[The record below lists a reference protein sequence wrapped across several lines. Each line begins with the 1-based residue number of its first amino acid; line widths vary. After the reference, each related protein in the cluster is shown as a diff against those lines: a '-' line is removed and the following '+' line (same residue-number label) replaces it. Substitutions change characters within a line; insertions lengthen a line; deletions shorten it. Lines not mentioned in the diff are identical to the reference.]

1 MFRINE
7 VLKYEDQKYRVL
19 EFVGNQ
25 IVWINIEKS
34 SGMPSTVLVNEL
46 LELIDSEALSRVAD
60 PFEELAFMAP
70 EQGSVLQKKRD
81 KNYELIKP
89 IVENSKFY
97 LPKVRSALIQEI
109 VSKTG
114 TIKKTMY
121 HLLRRYWQRG
131 QTPNALL
138 PDYKNSGAKGKKRKV
153 LDKKLGRPRKY
164 MPGVGGVVDKHVER
178 LFRIA
183 IDRYLLKD
191 SGVSLPYAHR
201 KFAGMY
207 KNYFPEVPESEIP
220 TKRQLQYFYKREY
233 SQVER
238 LKKRTSSIEYNK
250 DIRPFRGTASGNVL
264 GPGSRFEIDA
274 TIADIYLV
282 SDSDRGNIVGRP
294 VIYMVIDVFSR
305 MVAGFYVGFESPSYA
320 AAMQALATAMTDKVQ
335 LCKQY
340 GFEDI
345 TYEDWPI
352 VGVPNAILADRGE
365 LLGHQIES
373 LERIFFIR
381 IENAP
386 PYRGDAKG
394 IVERSFK
401 TLQADFKP
409 FAPGV
414 VEKTLIKKRGGKDY
428 RLAAKLPVSEF
439 KKIILSSILYHNK
452 FHLLRKYDRDVDM
465 PADLEMTPLSLWNW
479 GIQNRTG
486 RLRVASE
493 DALRISLL
501 PRVKATVSELGI
513 SVFGVYYTSSEI
525 MKSGWLHRSKDV
537 RRPVGLYAA
546 YDPASADH
554 IYLFPSKGKN
564 DYWVCPLTD
573 RSREFRGSSFWDV
586 WQVKDA
592 QKKSNAKTKL
602 KAEEQKRLLEE
613 FVAKTI
619 EEAERKAPDTSNMS
633 NVERISGI
641 QDNKAKEKEAERSV
655 PFHKPEKMRKEVLA
669 KVLSLN
675 GGNQEEDYSYP
686 DFIDELFDEED
697 S

>member
-1 MFRINE
+1 MFRVNE
-7 VLKYEDQKYRVL
+7 VFKYDEKLFRVL
-19 EFVGNQ
+19 LLLPEQ
-25 IVWINIEKS
+25 LVWI
-34 SGMPSTVLVNEL
+34 
-46 LELIDSEALSRVAD
+46 DVAD
-60 PFEELAFMAP
+60 PKAFPVVMLTRELRTALEEGLLIRAEDPFAHLAFEQP
-70 EQGSVLQKKRD
+70 ESGSSAQKRRD
-81 KNYELIKP
+81 KSYALIKE
-89 IVENSKFY
+89 IVADHDSY
-97 LPKVRSALIQEI
+97 LPKVRSGYINQI
-109 VSKTG
+109 VADGRG
-114 TIKKTMY
+114 TKRTIY
-121 HLLRRYWQRG
+121 LNLRKYWQRG

-138 PDYKNSGAKGKKRKV
+138 PDYKNSGGKGKKRKAAG
-153 LDKKLGRPRKY
+153 KKLGRPRIY
-164 MPGVGGVVDKHVER
+164 TPGVGAIVDDQVER

-183 IDRYLLKD
+183 IDRYLMKD
-191 SGVSLPYAHR
+191 KGVSVPYAHR
-201 KFAGMY
+201 RFAELY

-220 TKRQLQYFYKREY
+220 TKWQMLHFYKREY
-233 SQVER
+233 RQVEK
-238 LKKRTSSIEYNK
+238 LIKRTNVIEYTK
-250 DIRPFRGTASGNVL
+250 DVRPLNGTANSNVL

-340 GFEDI
+340 GFGDI

-373 LERIFFIR
+373 LERSFSIR
-381 IENAP
+381 IENTP

-401 TLQADFKP
+401 TLQADFKL

-428 RLAAKLPVSEF
+428 RLAAKLPVGEF

-493 DALRISLL
+493 EALRISLL
-501 PRVKATVSELGI
+501 PRAKAALSELGI

-554 IYLFPSKGKN
+554 IYLFPYKGKN
-564 DYWVCPLTD
+564 DYWVCTLTD
-573 RSREFRGSSFWDV
+573 RSREFQGSSFWDV

-592 QKKSNAKTKL
+592 QKRSNAKTKL
-602 KAEEQKRLLEE
+602 KAEEQKRLHEE

-619 EEAERKAPDTSNMS
+619 KEAERKSPDTSHMS
-633 NVERISGI
+633 NAERIRGI
-641 QDNKAKEKEAERSV
+641 QGNKAQEKDSERGV
-655 PFHKPEKMRKEVLA
+655 PFYKPEKRRKDEPA

-675 GGNQEEDYSYP
+675 DSSQEENYNYP
-686 DFIDELFDEED
+686 DFIDEFFDDED

>member
-1 MFRINE
+1 MFRVNE
-7 VLKYEDQKYRVL
+7 VLKYEENLFRVL
-19 EFVGNQ
+19 Q
-25 IVWINIEKS
+25 IFPEQLVWIDIDDPKVFPVIMLIRELHAALEE
-34 SGMPSTVLVNEL
+34 GVLLRTE
-46 LELIDSEALSRVAD
+46 D
-60 PFEELAFMAP
+60 PFAQLAFENP
-70 EQGSVLQKKRD
+70 ESGSSAQKRRD
-81 KNYELIKP
+81 KSYDLIKE
-89 IVENSKFY
+89 IVTNSNSY
-97 LPKVRSALIQEI
+97 LPKVRSEYINKI
-109 VSKTG
+109 VADGRATKR
-114 TIKKTMY
+114 TIY
-121 HLLRRYWQRG
+121 LNLRKYWQRG

-138 PDYKNSGAKGKKRKV
+138 PDYKKSGGKGKKRKANG
-153 LDKKLGRPRKY
+153 KKLGRPRKY
-164 MPGVGGVVDKHVER
+164 APGIGVVVDEQVER
-178 LFRIA
+178 FFRMA
-183 IDRYLLKD
+183 VDRYLLKD
-191 SGVSLPYAHR
+191 KGISLAYAYR
-201 KFAGMY
+201 RCLKLY
-207 KNYFPEVPESEIP
+207 KNYFPDIPESEVP
-220 TKRQLQYFYKREY
+220 TKRQLQHFYSREY
-233 SQVER
+233 SQVQK
-238 LKKRTSSIEYNK
+238 LKKRTTAIEYIK
-250 DIRPFRGTASGNVL
+250 DVRPLKGTANSNVL

-320 AAMQALATAMTDKVQ
+320 AAMQALAIAMTDKVE
-335 LCKQY
+335 LCKQL

-345 TYEDWPI
+345 TYEQWPV
-352 VGVPNAILADRGE
+352 VGLPNAILADRGE

-373 LERIFFIR
+373 LESSFAVR

-414 VEKTLIKKRGGKDY
+414 VEKTLVKKRGGKDY
-428 RLAAKLPVSEF
+428 RLDAKLSVSEF
-439 KKIILSSILYHNK
+439 KKIILSSVLYHNR
-452 FHLLRKYDRDVDM
+452 FHLLSKYDRDVDM

-513 SVFGVYYTSSEI
+513 SVFGVYYTSSEL
-525 MKSGWLHRSKDV
+525 MKSGWMHRSKDV

-546 YDPASADH
+546 YDPASAAH
-554 IYLFPSKGKN
+554 IYLFPYKGKS
-564 DYWVCPLTD
+564 DYWVCTLTD

-592 QKKSNAKTKL
+592 QKRTKAKSKL
-602 KAEEQKRLLEE
+602 EAEEQKRLHEE

-619 EEAERKAPDTSNMS
+619 KEAERKAPDTSHMS
-633 NVERISGI
+633 NAARIRGI
-641 QDNKAKEKEAERSV
+641 QGNKAQEKEAERSV
-655 PFHKPEKMRKEVLA
+655 PFHKSKRVRKDIPA
-669 KVLSLN
+669 KVLLFN
-675 GGNQEEDYSYP
+675 GAPQEKDYSYP
-686 DFIDELFDEED
+686 DLIDELFDDEE

>member
-34 SGMPSTVLVNEL
+34 SGMPSTVLFNEL

-89 IVENSKFY
+89 VVENPKFY

-138 PDYKNSGAKGKKRKV
+138 PDYKNSGGKGKKRKV
-153 LDKKLGRPRKY
+153 SDKKLGRPRKY
-164 MPGVGGVVDKHVER
+164 MPGVGGVIDKHVER

-191 SGVSLPYAHR
+191 SGVSLPYAHG
-201 KFAGMY
+201 KFAGIY

-238 LKKRTSSIEYNK
+238 LKKRTSTIEYNK

-335 LCKQY
+335 LCKEF
-340 GFEDI
+340 GFEEVA
-345 TYEDWPI
+345 YEDWPI
-352 VGVPNAILADRGE
+352 VGLPNAILADRGE

-373 LERIFFIR
+373 LERSFAVR

-414 VEKTLIKKRGGKDY
+414 VGKTLVKKRGGKDY
-428 RLAAKLPVSEF
+428 RLDAKLSVSEF
-439 KKIILSSILYHNK
+439 KKIILSSVLYHNR
-452 FHLLRKYDRDVDM
+452 FHLLSKYDRDVDM
-465 PADLEMTPLSLWNW
+465 PVDLEMTPLSLWNW

-513 SVFGVYYTSSEI
+513 SVFGVYYTSSEL
-525 MKSGWLHRSKDV
+525 MKSGWMHRSKDV

-554 IYLFPSKGKN
+554 IYLFPYKGKS
-564 DYWVCPLTD
+564 DYWVCTLTD

-592 QKKSNAKTKL
+592 QKRTKAKSKL
-602 KAEEQKRLLEE
+602 KAEEQKRLHEE

-619 EEAERKAPDTSNMS
+619 KEAERKATDTSHMS
-633 NVERISGI
+633 NVKRIRGI
-641 QDNKAKEKEAERSV
+641 QKNKAKEKEAERSV
-655 PFHKPEKMRKEVLA
+655 LFYKPEKPRTSGPA
-669 KVLSLN
+669 KVLTLN
-675 GGNQEEDYSYP
+675 GEPQEEDYSYP
-686 DFIDELFDEED
+686 DYTEELFDDEE

>member
-138 PDYKNSGAKGKKRKV
+138 PDYKNSGGKGKKRKV
-153 LDKKLGRPRKY
+153 SDKKLGRPRKY

-207 KNYFPEVPESEIP
+207 KNYFPEVLESEIP

-238 LKKRTSSIEYNK
+238 LKKRTSTIEYTK
-250 DIRPFRGTASGNVL
+250 DVRPLKGTANSNVL

-282 SDSDRGNIVGRP
+282 SDNDRGNIVGRP

-340 GFEDI
+340 GFEDV

-365 LLGHQIES
+365 LLGHQVES
-373 LERIFFIR
+373 LERSFSIR

-386 PYRGDAKG
+386 PFRGDAKG

-401 TLQADFKP
+401 TIQADFKP

-428 RLAAKLPVSEF
+428 RLVAKLPVSEF
-439 KKIILSSILYHNK
+439 KKIILSSSLYHNK

-486 RLRVASE
+486 RLRAASE
-493 DALRISLL
+493 EALRISLL
-501 PRVKATVSELGI
+501 PRAKATVSELGI

-525 MKSGWLHRSKDV
+525 MKSGWLHRSKDI
-537 RRPVGLYAA
+537 RRPVGLQAA

-554 IYLFPSKGKN
+554 IYLFPYKGKN
-564 DYWVCPLTD
+564 DYWVCTLTD
-573 RSREFRGSSFWDV
+573 RSREFQGSSFWDV

-592 QKKSNAKTKL
+592 QKKSKAKTKL
-602 KAEEQKRLLEE
+602 KAEEQKRLHEE

-619 EEAERKAPDTSNMS
+619 KEAERKFPDTSHIS
-633 NVERISGI
+633 NAERIRGI
-641 QDNKAKEKEAERSV
+641 QGNKAQEKESERGIT
-655 PFHKPEKMRKEVLA
+655 FYKPEKTGKGEPA
-669 KVLSLN
+669 KVLPLN
-675 GGNQEEDYSYP
+675 GGPQEEDYSYP
-686 DFIDELFDEED
+686 DYTEELFDDED
-697 S
+697 I

>member
-1 MFRINE
+1 MFRVNE
-7 VLKYEDQKYRVL
+7 VLQYERKVYRVL
-19 EFVGNQ
+19 LLLPEQ
-25 IVWINIEKS
+25 LVWI
-34 SGMPSTVLVNEL
+34 
-46 LELIDSEALSRVAD
+46 DVAD
-60 PFEELAFMAP
+60 PKAFPVVMLTRELCAALEEGLLIRVEDPFAHLAFEQP
-70 EQGSVLQKKRD
+70 ESGCSAQKRRD
-81 KNYELIKP
+81 KSYALIRE
-89 IVENSKFY
+89 IVADPDSY
-97 LPKVRSALIQEI
+97 LPKVRSGYINQIISDGLAT
-109 VSKTG
+109 KR
-114 TIKKTMY
+114 TIY
-121 HLLRRYWQRG
+121 LNLRKYWQRG

-138 PDYKNSGAKGKKRKV
+138 PDYKNSGGKGKKRKAAG
-153 LDKKLGRPRKY
+153 KKLGRPRIY
-164 MPGVGGVVDKHVER
+164 TPGVGALVDDQVER

-183 IDRYLLKD
+183 IDRYLMKD
-191 SGVSLPYAHR
+191 KGVSVPYAHR
-201 KFAGMY
+201 RFAELY

-220 TKRQLQYFYKREY
+220 TKWQMLHFYKREY
-233 SQVER
+233 SQVEK
-238 LKKRTSSIEYNK
+238 LIKRTNAIEYTK
-250 DIRPFRGTASGNVL
+250 DVRPLKGTANSNVL

-305 MVAGFYVGFESPSYA
+305 MVAGFYVGFESPAYA

-373 LERIFFIR
+373 LERSFSIR

-428 RLAAKLPVSEF
+428 RLAAKLPVSDF

-452 FHLLRKYDRDVDM
+452 FHLLHKYDRDVDM

-486 RLRVASE
+486 RLRAVSE

-537 RRPVGLYAA
+537 LRPVGLYAA

-573 RSREFRGSSFWDV
+573 RSREFQGSSFWDV
-586 WQVKDA
+586 WHVKDA
-592 QKKSNAKTKL
+592 QKRSNAKTKL
-602 KAEEQKRLLEE
+602 KAEEQKRLHEE

-619 EEAERKAPDTSNMS
+619 EEAGRKAPETSHMS
-633 NVERISGI
+633 NAERIRAI
-641 QDNKAKEKEAERSV
+641 QGNKAKEKEVERGV
-655 PFHKPEKMRKEVLA
+655 PFYKPKKTGKREPA
-669 KVLSLN
+669 KVISLS
-675 GGNQEEDYSYP
+675 GGSQKEDYSYP
-686 DFIDELFDEED
+686 DYTEELFDDED
-697 S
+697 I

>member
-7 VLKYEDQKYRVL
+7 VFEYESTLYRVL
-19 EFVGNQ
+19 QVLPEELL
-25 IVWINIEKS
+25 WISIDDPKA
-34 SGMPSTVLVNEL
+34 MPGIVLVRD
-46 LELIDSEALSRVAD
+46 LIAAFDNASLTRVSD
-60 PFEELAFMAP
+60 PFAGLAYEMPEE
-70 EQGSVLQKKRD
+70 GSSLQIKRD
-81 KNYELIKP
+81 QAYELIKS
-89 IVENSKFY
+89 IVLDPGCYDPKIRAGKINKLIAEGRSSKPTLY
-97 LPKVRSALIQEI
+97 K
-109 VSKTG
+109 
-114 TIKKTMY
+114 
-121 HLLRRYWQRG
+121 LLRRYWQRG

-138 PDYKNSGAKGKKRKV
+138 PDYKNSGGKGKKRKAAGI
-153 LDKKLGRPRKY
+153 KLGRPRIY
-164 MPGVGGVVDKHVER
+164 TPGVGAVVDDQVER
-178 LFRIA
+178 LFRIV
-183 IDRYLLKD
+183 IDKYLMKD
-191 SGVSLPYAHR
+191 KGVSVPYAYR
-201 KFAGMY
+201 RFAELY

-220 TKRQLQYFYKREY
+220 TKWQMLHFYKREY
-233 SQVER
+233 SQVEK
-238 LKKRTSSIEYNK
+238 LKKRTNAIEYRK
-250 DIRPFRGTASGNVL
+250 DVRPLKGTANSNVL

-294 VIYMVIDVFSR
+294 VIYMFIDVFSR

-373 LERIFFIR
+373 LERSFSIR

-401 TLQADFKP
+401 TLQVDFKP
-409 FAPGV
+409 FSPGV

-452 FHLLRKYDRDVDM
+452 FHFLSKYDRDVDI

-479 GIQNRTG
+479 GIRNRTG

-493 DALRISLL
+493 EALRISLL

-537 RRPVGLYAA
+537 RRPVGLQAA

-554 IYLFPSKGKN
+554 IYLFPYKGKN
-564 DYWVCPLTD
+564 DYWVCTLTD
-573 RSREFRGSSFWDV
+573 RSREFQGSSFWDV

-592 QKKSNAKTKL
+592 QKRSNAKTNL
-602 KAEEQKRLLEE
+602 KAEEQKRLHEE

-619 EEAERKAPDTSNMS
+619 KEAERKFPDTSHMS
-633 NVERISGI
+633 NAERIRGI
-641 QDNKAKEKEAERSV
+641 QGNKAQEKESERGV
-655 PFHKPEKMRKEVLA
+655 PFYKPEKTRKDEPA
-669 KVLSLN
+669 KFISLS
-675 GGNQEEDYSYP
+675 GGSQEEDYSYP
-686 DFIDELFDEED
+686 DYTEELFDDED
-697 S
+697 I